1 MKIINSLLRVINDYK
16 LTEQFNRYL
25 TNKKVIEEIRI
36 SRDKHNRKLSQQK
49 DNFVPP
55 EFVEFF
61 FFKSLTKPNDI
72 SNCKSRPPL
81 KSAYHT
87 YFHPMNNAT

>member
-36 SRDKHNRKLSQQK
+36 SRDKHNRKLS
-49 DNFVPP
+49 
-55 EFVEFF
+55 
-61 FFKSLTKPNDI
+61 
-72 SNCKSRPPL
+72 
-81 KSAYHT
+81 
-87 YFHPMNNAT
+87 